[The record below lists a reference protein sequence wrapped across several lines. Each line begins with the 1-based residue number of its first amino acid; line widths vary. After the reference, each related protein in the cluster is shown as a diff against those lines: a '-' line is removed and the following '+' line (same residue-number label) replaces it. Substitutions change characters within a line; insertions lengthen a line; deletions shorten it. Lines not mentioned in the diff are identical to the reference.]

1 MQVIFSF
8 DTEDYVDP
16 VSNDSLLRLAQ
27 IHTRYGVPACFGL
40 VGEKARFL
48 RACGRRDVIEAV
60 GRHEVAYH
68 SDHHFLFADETYEQK
83 FLPEYMEVQPWD
95 RGITRLLAEE
105 SRGIR
110 DIAEIFGRRPATWL
124 RTFGDW
130 AAHYSYTYS
139 RLGLPIY
146 AYGPRFHAQDCMPIW
161 YCNQLAVANPRLMYE
176 QNLHNEE
183 MTPQEMLEEHKAN
196 FLKHLEGGTPRLGFV
211 NHPTRFISDIWWE
224 TPNWWYEILDPPPRA
239 QWKVPPRFS
248 PEKTE
253 SLLWIAEE
261 FVRFVGELDDVEF
274 LTFIDFL
281 EPYGQQSSWVTR
293 QDLSRL
299 ASGLHDRP
307 AYQTMDGQ
315 TFSPAE
321 LFGAF
326 AYALAEPEVQEIPV
340 RQIIGPTEDP
350 VETPPGCSASEEAF
364 VDACRC
370 VELGIRDRNRVP
382 HAIEVGSASVGPGGF
397 LLAMARALQ
406 GKGESDI
413 DIPPAENLPVS
424 LHEDDYDVIAG
435 ANPASYMQ
443 KQGEFDMPNARQRV
457 RLQYWTVKPAARSQ
471 A

>member
-16 VSNDSLLRLAQ
+16 ASNDSLLRLAQ

-68 SDHHFLFADETYEQK
+68 SDHHFLFADEGYEQK
-83 FLPEYMEVQPWD
+83 FVPEYIEVQPWD
-95 RGITRLLAEE
+95 RGIARLLAEE

-110 DIAEIFGRRPATWL
+110 DITEIFGRRPVTWL

-130 AAHYSYTYS
+130 SSHYSYTYS

-146 AYGPRFHAQDCMPIW
+146 AYGPRFHTQDCAPIW

-176 QNLHNEE
+176 QNLHNADL
-183 MTPQEMLEEHKAN
+183 TPQEMLEEHKAS

-211 NHPTRFISDIWWE
+211 NHPTRFISDTWWE
-224 TPNWWYEILDPPPRA
+224 VPNWWYGILDPPRRA
-239 QWKVPPRFS
+239 EWKAPPRFS

-261 FVRFVGELDDVEF
+261 FVKFVSELDDVEF
-274 LTFIDFL
+274 LTFVDFL
-281 EPYGQQSSWVTR
+281 KPFGQQATWVSR
-293 QDLSRL
+293 PDLSRL
-299 ASGLHDRP
+299 ASGLDDRP
-307 AYQTMDGQ
+307 AHQSVDGQ

-326 AYALAEPEVQEIPV
+326 AYALAEPDVQEVPV
-340 RQIIGPTEDP
+340 RRILGPTEDP
-350 VETPPGCSASEEAF
+350 VETRPGCTASREAF
-364 VDACRC
+364 LDACRA
-370 VELGIRDRNRVP
+370 VEFSIRDRNRVP
-382 HAIEVGSASVGPGGF
+382 HAIAVGSSNVGPGGF
-397 LLAMARALQ
+397 LLAMARALKDT
-406 GKGESDI
+406 GDGEV
-413 DIPPAENLPVS
+413 DIPPAENLPVP
-424 LHEDDYDVIAG
+424 LHENDYEVIAG
-435 ANPASYMQ
+435 ANPTSYIQ
-443 KQGEFDMPNARQRV
+443 KQGKFDFPNSRQMV
-457 RLQYWTVKPAARSQ
+457 RLQYWTVKPAAKADR
-471 A
+471 

>member
-16 VSNDSLLRLAQ
+16 VSNDALLRLAQ

-68 SDHHFLFADETYEQK
+68 SDHHFLFADEAYEQK
-83 FLPEYMEVQPWD
+83 FVPEYMEMQPWD
-95 RGITRLLAEE
+95 RGVSRLLTEE

-110 DIAEIFGRRPATWL
+110 DIAEIFGRRPVTWL

-146 AYGPRFHAQDCMPIW
+146 AYGPRFHTQDCTPIW

-176 QNLHNEE
+176 QNLHREDL
-183 MTPQEMLEEHKAN
+183 TPEEMLEEHKAN
-196 FLKHLEGGTPRLGFV
+196 FLKHLEEGTPRLGFV

-224 TPNWWYEILDPPPRA
+224 EPNWWRGILDPPPRA
-239 QWKVPPRFS
+239 RWKAPPRFD

-261 FVRFVGELDDVEF
+261 FVRFVSELDDVEF
-274 LTFIDFL
+274 LTFADFL
-281 EPYGQQSSWVTR
+281 APYGQQCSWLSRT
-293 QDLSRL
+293 DLSRL
-299 ASGLHDRP
+299 ASGLEDRP
-307 AYQTMDGQ
+307 AHQSMDGQ

-326 AYALAEPEVQEIPV
+326 AYALAEPHVDEVPV
-340 RQIIGPTEDP
+340 RRLLGPTEDP
-350 VETPPGCSASEEAF
+350 VETPPGCAAARETF
-364 VDACRC
+364 IDACRA
-370 VELGIRDRNRVP
+370 VEFSIRDRDRVP
-382 HAIEVGSASVGPGGF
+382 HAIALGGVRVGSGGF
-397 LLAMARALQ
+397 LLAMARAVE
-406 GKGESDI
+406 GPGRERI
-413 DIPPAENLPVS
+413 DIPRAENLPVP
-424 LHEDDYDVIAG
+424 LHENDYDVIG
-435 ANPASYMQ
+435 QANPASYIQ
-443 KQGEFDMPNARQRV
+443 KREEFDAPNARQMV
-457 RLQYWTVKPAARSQ
+457 RLQYWTVKPAANI
-471 A
+471 